1 MIPVALPDW
10 LHPPT
15 FPDRARTRQAA
26 LIWSLLWAGLTVSM
40 PVLMAVD
47 FLGPSFIAILVTD
60 VLFAGLLV
68 ATRRGRLRLA
78 AHIVP
83 LIMLV
88 LVSFIIAI
96 DNAGVHDVAVTVYP
110 VVIAVAGFLAGT
122 RALFAFTF
130 LAIASYTTL
139 ALAEVN
145 GFIVNQFSVYT
156 RTQDIVVFAA
166 VTIMFALL
174 LRLTLRYLLENL
186 YLAES
191 NARVLT
197 ERNFAL
203 EISRAEVQRLN
214 SELAQGI
221 VARTADLRAATDI
234 NEVLFN
240 ISRDINSAQNH
251 VDLVDAIAQ
260 HLDTDE
266 YGVTLCLFDTY
277 DMETASRIEI
287 VAQRRRSQPKAIPVT
302 GVFYPADN
310 VRRMLIRGGGMSIV
324 SDLNDSS
331 VDMPANVR
339 NQLRDLGVCAF
350 MAGGL
355 TLNNRILGFIALS
368 LQRPQPFSPRDI
380 RVMGVAADLAAAA
393 VDRMRLYSE
402 QVSLA
407 ERLRDADEVK
417 SRFMA
422 NMSHE
427 LRTPLNAILNFTRF
441 VSSGLLGQI
450 NAEQRD
456 ALDKTM
462 ISGKH
467 LLSLINDVLDVTKIE
482 SQMLTLFVETDIDLR
497 PEIESAVAAGEALL
511 EDKPVSIV
519 CEISPDLP
527 PVTGDRRRLNQVLL
541 NLISNACKFTPQGTV
556 SVTAYPV
563 GDFLQITVRDT
574 GPGIPPEEH
583 DAIFEPFR
591 QSKRGVIAGGG
602 TGLGLAIA
610 RRLVEAHHGT
620 LTVESALGR
629 GAAFIVSIPADSTAL
644 REQVGEVEARV

>member
-1 MIPVALPDW
+1 MNPLFFPEW
-10 LHPPT
+10 MHPPT

-26 LIWSLLWAGLTVSM
+26 MIWSLLGAALAVSL
-40 PVLMAVD
+40 PILMAVS
-47 FLGPSFIAILVTD
+47 FLGPSFVAILVTD
-60 VLFAGLLV
+60 VLFAALLF
-68 ATRRGRLRLA
+68 ATRRGRLRLVA
-78 AHIVP
+78 YTVP

-88 LVSFIIAI
+88 LISFIIAT
-96 DNAGVHDVAVTVYP
+96 NNEGVHDVGITVYP

-122 RALFAFTF
+122 RALFAFT
-130 LAIASYTTL
+130 LLSITSYAAL
-139 ALAEVN
+139 ALAEIY
-145 GFIVNQFSVYT
+145 GIIVNEFSTYT

-166 VTIMFALL
+166 IVVMFALL

-186 YLAES
+186 HIAES
-191 NARVLT
+191 NERVLT
-197 ERNFAL
+197 QRNFAL
-203 EISRAEVQRLN
+203 EASQAEVQRLN

-251 VDLVDAIAQ
+251 VDLVDAVAQ

-266 YGVTLCLFDTY
+266 YAVTLCLFDTY
-277 DMETASRIEI
+277 DMDTASRIEI
-287 VAQRRRSQPKAIPVT
+287 VAQRRPNQQKAVPVID
-302 GVFYPADN
+302 GFYPAEG
-310 VRRMLIRGGGMSIV
+310 VRHMLVNGGGKSIV
-324 SDLNDSS
+324 SDTNDLS
-331 VDMPANVR
+331 VEIPANVR
-339 NQLRDLGVCAF
+339 ERLRDLGVGAF

-355 TLNNRILGFIALS
+355 KLNTRILGYIALS

-380 RVMGVAADLAAAA
+380 RVMGVAADLTAAA

-407 ERLRDADEVK
+407 ERLRDADAVK

-441 VSSGLLGQI
+441 VSSGLLGQV
-450 NAEQRD
+450 NDEQRD
-456 ALDKTM
+456 ALDKTV

-482 SQMLTLFVETDIDLR
+482 SQMLNLFVEADIDLR

-511 EDKPVSIV
+511 EDKPVSIT
-519 CEISPDLP
+519 CDISPDLP

-541 NLISNACKFTPQGTV
+541 NLISNACKFTAEGTV
-556 SVTAYPV
+556 SVTAYAA
-563 GDFLQITVRDT
+563 GDTVDITVRDT
-574 GPGIPPEEH
+574 GPGIPADEH
-583 DAIFEPFR
+583 ESIFEPFR
-591 QSKRGVIAGGG
+591 QSKRGLIAGGG

-620 LTVESALGR
+620 LTVASAPGQ
-629 GAAFIVSIPADSTAL
+629 GAAFTVSIPVDSTAL
-644 REQVGEVEARV
+644 RTQQAALEAQI

>member
-1 MIPVALPDW
+1 MNPVSIPDW
-10 LHPPT
+10 LQPPT
-15 FPDRARTRQAA
+15 FPQRARTRQAA
-26 LIWSLLWAGLTVSM
+26 MIWSLLLAGLVVSL
-40 PVLMAVD
+40 PILMSVTY
-47 FLGPSFIAILVTD
+47 LGLSFNAILITD
-60 VLFAGLLV
+60 LLFVALLF
-68 ATRRGRLRLA
+68 ATRRGMLGFA
-78 AHIVP
+78 SFAVP
-83 LIMLV
+83 LIMLA
-88 LVSFIIAI
+88 LVSYIVATGADGIR
-96 DNAGVHDVAVTVYP
+96 DVAIVTYP

-130 LAIASYTTL
+130 LVTVAYALLTL
-139 ALAEVN
+139 AEIN
-145 GFIVNQFSVYT
+145 GTIVNQFSMHS
-156 RTQDIVVFAA
+156 RTQDIVIFAA
-166 VTIMFALL
+166 VAVMFALL
-174 LRLTLRYLLENL
+174 LRQALRYLLENL
-186 YLAES
+186 HIAES
-191 NARVLT
+191 NERILT
-197 ERNFAL
+197 ERNFEL
-203 EISRAEVQRLN
+203 EVSQAEVQRLN

-240 ISRDINSAQNH
+240 ISRDINSAQNY

-260 HLDTDE
+260 HLVTDE
-266 YGVTLCLFDTY
+266 YAVTLCLFVTY
-277 DMETASRIEI
+277 DMDSASQIEI
-287 VAQRRRSQPKAIPVT
+287 VAQRRPGQPKAVPVR
-302 GVFYPADN
+302 GESYSVEN
-310 VRRMLIRGGGMSIV
+310 VRRMLISGGGNSII
-324 SDLNDSS
+324 SDLNDPS
-331 VDMPANVR
+331 VDVPPNVR
-339 NQLRDLGVCAF
+339 DRLRKLGIGAF

-355 TLNNRILGFIALS
+355 RLNTRILGYIALS

-380 RVMGVAADLAAAA
+380 RVMRVAADLTAAA

-402 QVSLA
+402 QVNLA
-407 ERLRDADEVK
+407 ERLRDADEIK

-450 NAEQRD
+450 NEEQRD
-456 ALDKTM
+456 ALDKTV

-482 SQMLTLFVETDIDLR
+482 SQMLNLFVEADIDLR

-511 EDKPVSIV
+511 EDKPVSII

-527 PVTGDRRRLNQVLL
+527 TVTGDRRRLNQVLL

-583 DAIFEPFR
+583 ESIFEPFR
-591 QSKRGVIAGGG
+591 QSKRGLIAGGG
-602 TGLGLAIA
+602 TGLGLSIS

-620 LTVESALGR
+620 LTVESESGQ
-629 GAAFIVSIPADSTAL
+629 GAAFIVSIPADSTVL
-644 REQVGEVEARV
+644 RAQVGEFETAI